1 MKKAGILFIAMA
13 AVLMA
18 GCTRQ
23 LTPPVMS
30 HPEVNSVET
39 SQQASETPSEQPSE
53 VPSEEWNFLP
63 IDAGYH
69 QNYHPVLDEYLDLLE
84 NGYDDE
90 KEYKYVST
98 GYIERVN
105 SQGKEE
111 MKKITGYKIVDVS
124 GDDIPELLMGEN
136 MEFYEK
142 EASYIYAVY
151 TCDKEGQPI
160 ESFSGWYRNAYFYDG
175 DGYFIHQ
182 GSGGAM
188 YSIFGKGHLKEDGT
202 SLIWDDYYFTYDKE
216 DGSIGFYHNKTGN
229 WDPKASEELHI
240 SDEEFWDILKN
251 YPIEVIQWDNL
262 AAFPSL
268 VY

>member
-84 NGYDDE
+84 NG
-90 KEYKYVST
+90 
-98 GYIERVN
+98 
-105 SQGKEE
+105 
-111 MKKITGYKIVDVS
+111 
-124 GDDIPELLMGEN
+124 
-136 MEFYEK
+136 
-142 EASYIYAVY
+142 
-151 TCDKEGQPI
+151 
-160 ESFSGWYRNAYFYDG
+160 
-175 DGYFIHQ
+175 
-182 GSGGAM
+182 
-188 YSIFGKGHLKEDGT
+188 
-202 SLIWDDYYFTYDKE
+202 
-216 DGSIGFYHNKTGN
+216 
-229 WDPKASEELHI
+229 
-240 SDEEFWDILKN
+240 
-251 YPIEVIQWDNL
+251 
-262 AAFPSL
+262 
-268 VY
+268 